1 MIGAQVQPAKATA
14 REAEAMLMQA
24 YADDPVFFVEH
35 GLGHKTWSK
44 QREILGSVRKY
55 EKTAARACHSVS
67 KTYAAAELAVWFLNC
82 IPNSKVITT
91 APTFPQIKML
101 LWSEINTIYARS
113 RIRLEG
119 ECLMTEIKTA
129 EKDHYA
135 FGFSTDKPARAEGW
149 HAPAILFIFD
159 EAKGLPTWLWDS
171 ARGGMTG
178 GFCRWLAISTTD
190 GVQVGEP
197 YHKIFNAEAS
207 DWNRIHISAFD
218 SPYVTG
224 EKFRSIEI
232 PDPQRPD
239 IFRVKWTEP
248 AELTYQL
255 ASPKWIAECRKEW
268 GEDSVLYQT
277 KVLGEITDA
286 SADSIIKL
294 SQVLAMVKNAGDPAF
309 KDEGQEEIG
318 VDVARGGS
326 DDTVMYRRK
335 GLKVVEEKILVS
347 KQLPEKA
354 KLVYISEEVEAF
366 AGHNKKIRIKV
377 DDTGVGGGVTDT
389 LQADGYTVVPINF
402 GAEAKDPDKY
412 PNTISE
418 MWFEAG
424 KIIHEIACLAS
435 DRLQAELVNRR
446 QKPQLDKK
454 GRREVE
460 SKKEY
465 KARGFRSPDE
475 ADAFL
480 LAFYDPKTKV
490 EPNIRSLWR

>member
-1 MIGAQVQPAKATA
+1 MEQIVK
-14 REAEAMLMQA
+14 RETDEVLAELMFR
-24 YADDPVFFVEH
+24 YVRDPIFFVEH
-35 GLGHKTWSK
+35 ALGHHTWSK
-44 QREILGSVRKY
+44 QREILQSVRDN
-55 EKTAARACHSVS
+55 EKTAVRACHSVS
-67 KTYAAAELAVWFLNC
+67 KTYTAAEIVVWFLNC
-82 IPNSKVITT
+82 VPNSKVITT

-101 LWSEINTIYARS
+101 LWAEINAIYARS

-159 EAKGLPTWLWDS
+159 EAKGLPSWLWDS
-171 ARGGMTG
+171 ARSTMTG
-178 GFCRWLAISTTD
+178 GLCRWLAISTTD

-197 YHKIFNAEAS
+197 YHKIFSAEAT
-207 DWNRIHISAFD
+207 DWKRIHISALE
-218 SPYVTG
+218 SPQVTG

-248 AELTYQL
+248 AALAYQL
-255 ASPKWIAECRKEW
+255 ASPKWIADCRKDW
-268 GEDSVLYQT
+268 GEDSPLYQT

-294 SQVLAMVKNAGDPAF
+294 SQVLAMIKNAGDPGF
-309 KDEGQEEIG
+309 KDDGQEEVG

-335 GLKVVEEKILVS
+335 GLKVTEKKILVS

-354 KLVYISEEVEAF
+354 KLVYIAEEVERF
-366 AGHNKKIRIKV
+366 AGYDKKIRIKV
-377 DDTGVGGGVTDT
+377 DDTGVGGGVTDI
-389 LQADGYTVVPINF
+389 LQAKGYNVIPVNF
-402 GAEAKDPDKY
+402 GAAAKEPDKY

-418 MWFEAG
+418 MWFEVG
-424 KIIHEIACLAS
+424 KIIQEISCPAS
-435 DRLQAELVNRR
+435 DRLQAELVNRK
-446 QKPQLDKK
+446 QKSLDKK
-454 GRREVE
+454 GRRVVE
-460 SKKEY
+460 SKDEY
-465 KARGFRSPDE
+465 KARTFRSPDE

-480 LAFYDPKTKV
+480 LAFYDPKNKV

>member
-1 MIGAQVQPAKATA
+1 MNGAQVQVQPQASI
-14 REAEAMLMQA
+14 EAEAELMQA
-24 YADDPVFFVEH
+24 YLADPCFFVEH

-44 QREILGSVRKY
+44 QREILESVLKY
-55 EKTAARACHSVS
+55 EKTAVRACHSVS
-67 KTYAAAELAVWFLNC
+67 KTYTAAEIVVWFLNC

-101 LWSEINTIYARS
+101 LWSEINAAYSRS

-119 ECLMTEIKTA
+119 ECLMTEIKTG

-171 ARGGMTG
+171 ARSGMTG
-178 GFCRWLAISTTD
+178 GLCRWLAISTTD

-197 YHKIFNAEAS
+197 YHKIFGAEAT
-207 DWNRIHISAFD
+207 DWNRIHISAFH

-232 PDPQRPD
+232 PDPKRPD
-239 IFRVKWTEP
+239 VFHVKWTEP
-248 AELTYQL
+248 AELAYQL
-255 ASPKWIAECRKEW
+255 ASPKWIADCRKDW
-268 GEDSVLYQT
+268 GEESPLYQT

-294 SQVLAMVKNAGDPAF
+294 SQVLAMIKNAGDPAF
-309 KDEGQEEIG
+309 KDDGQEEIG

-335 GLKVVEEKILVS
+335 GLKVVEKKILVS

-354 KLVYISEEVEAF
+354 KLVYIAEEVERFAAF
-366 AGHNKKIRIKV
+366 NKTIRIKV
-377 DDTGVGGGVTDT
+377 DDRGVGGGVTDI
-389 LQADGYTVVPINF
+389 LQAKGYAVVPINF
-402 GAEAKDPDKY
+402 GAEAKEPDKY

-418 MWFEAG
+418 MWFEVG
-424 KIIHEIACLAS
+424 KIIQEISCPAS

-446 QKPQLDKK
+446 QKQFDKK
-454 GRREVE
+454 GRRVVE
-460 SKKEY
+460 SKDEY
-465 KARGFRSPDE
+465 KARTFRSPDE

-480 LAFYDPKTKV
+480 LAFYDPKNKV

>member
-1 MIGAQVQPAKATA
+1 MTA
-14 REAEAMLMQA
+14 VEMRRIEPDARAAEAMLMKE
-24 YADDPVFFVEH
+24 YARDPVFFVEH
-35 GLGHKTWSK
+35 ALGHKTWSK
-44 QREILGSVRKY
+44 QREILGSVLKF
-55 EKTAARACHSVS
+55 EKTAVRACHSVS
-67 KTYAAAELAVWFLNC
+67 KTYTAAEIVVWFLNC

-101 LWSEINTIYARS
+101 LWSEINAIYTRS

-149 HAPAILFIFD
+149 HAPAILFVFD

-171 ARGGMTG
+171 ARSAMTG
-178 GFCRWLAISTTD
+178 GLCRWLAISTTD

-197 YHKIFNAEAS
+197 YHKIFGGEAS
-207 DWNRIHISAFD
+207 DWNRIHVSALE
-218 SPYVTG
+218 SPYMTG

-232 PDPQRPD
+232 PDSQRPD
-239 IFRVKWTEP
+239 LFHVKWTAP
-248 AELTYQL
+248 ASFNIQL
-255 ASPKWIAECRKEW
+255 ASPKWIADCKKDW
-268 GEDSVLYQT
+268 GEESPLYQT
-277 KVLGEITDA
+277 KVLGEIVDA

-294 SQVLAMVKNAGDPAF
+294 SQVLVMVKNAGNPNF
-309 KDEGQEEIG
+309 KDDGQEEAG

-335 GLKVVEEKILVS
+335 GLKVTDKKILAS

-354 KLVYISEEVEAF
+354 KLVYIADEVERF
-366 AGHNKKIRIKV
+366 VGYDKKMRIKV
-377 DDTGVGGGVTDT
+377 DDTGVGGGVVDI
-389 LQADGYTVVPINF
+389 LQAKGYNVVPVNF
-402 GAEAKDPDKY
+402 GAEAKEPDKY

-418 MWFEAG
+418 MWFEVG
-424 KIIHEIACLAS
+424 KIMGEISCPAS

-446 QKPQLDKK
+446 QRQLDKK
-454 GRREVE
+454 GRRVVE
-460 SKKEY
+460 SKDEY

-475 ADAFL
+475 ADGFL
-480 LAFYDPKTKV
+480 LAFYESANYDIGF
-490 EPNIRSLWR
+490 EAH